1 MITRTLNLFKQNS
14 MKKKFF
20 NTKIYRN
27 DSATE
32 FIVEN
37 GKITQVG
44 TNLPKCDNE
53 IDLEG
58 KLIMPPYV
66 DPHLHLDYV
75 YTGRNDGGNVKSGT
89 LFEGIE
95 RWHHIKKTQGIGDA
109 KNRALE
115 GIREE
120 VSHGIQ
126 YIRTHIDVT
135 DPDLTGLKAMLELRD
150 ELKDKVTIQIV
161 SFPQEGMY
169 AYKNGYELVEEG
181 LKLGADCVGG
191 IPHFEW
197 AREIGEKSVHS
208 TVELAMKYNK
218 MIDVH
223 CDETDDVMSRFL
235 ELLNALV
242 MTEGIGEKTT
252 ASHACSFGSA
262 DNAYAN
268 RMIGLF
274 KKSKINFITPPT
286 ENAYLQGRMDN
297 YPKRR
302 GLNRVKE
309 LLQEGIN
316 ICFAQDSINDP
327 WYPLGNGNMM
337 NVLDNGIHLTHL
349 ASYDEI
355 EKSFDLITYNGAK
368 TMMIDDYGL
377 EVGKSANF
385 IVLNE
390 SDEFE
395 AIRKRVGVLASV
407 RNGEYLFKRTQP
419 TYDIPLSI

>member
-1 MITRTLNLFKQNS
+1 

-135 DPDLTGLKAMLELRD
+135 DPDLTGLKAMLELRE

-197 AREIGEKSVHS
+197 AREIGEKSVHT

-286 ENAYLQGRMDN
+286 ENAYLQGLMDN

>member
-135 DPDLTGLKAMLELRD
+135 DPDLTGLKAMLELRE

-197 AREIGEKSVHS
+197 AREIGEKSVHT

>member
-1 MITRTLNLFKQNS
+1 

-135 DPDLTGLKAMLELRD
+135 DPDLTGLKAMLELRE